1 MIGIT
6 GAKTAMRS
14 RYPTN
19 VGKKAW
25 LTHLFPLIFLKVYP
39 QKGI

>member
-1 MIGIT
+1 MSL
-6 GAKTAMRS
+6 GAKTALRS
-14 RYPTN
+14 RDPTN